1 MTISIYQQYD
11 IFELFE
17 TKNKIDT
24 YETAN
29 YFSTG
34 EGEFK
39 ALYNNGKRLFT
50 PH

>member
-1 MTISIYQQYD
+1 MIYLNY
-11 IFELFE
+11 LKPN
-17 TKNKIDT
+17 TKTDT